1 MTSILIFINMH
12 YYSDQVSGI
21 GTGAKGL
28 VTAKYN
34 TGKYKPKTRIKNS
47 PPKKTPKY
55 TTLLTKKGI
64 KRGQNKDVLLYK
76 QYWQT
81 IYVKFLD
88 ITKSKTVA
96 KYLLTQL

>member
-47 PPKKTPKY
+47 PPPKKTPKIY
-55 TTLLTKKGI
+55 NPFNKKRNKKRTK
-64 KRGQNKDVLLYK
+64 
-76 QYWQT
+76 
-81 IYVKFLD
+81 
-88 ITKSKTVA
+88 
-96 KYLLTQL
+96 